1 MPVMNKMRDSMPV
14 VFAVL
19 AGIFLLMIIFEWG
32 GQGAIFSGR
41 GDAETMGLVNGYK
54 ISQKDYNKILESV
67 TAQMKEQGK
76 KQVLSDAEEDQA
88 ADKAWDEAVTQAV
101 INQSIEKMG
110 ITVTDQ
116 DVRDQIFENPPPQ
129 VRQQFTDSMGMYHED
144 AYIHALRDPR
154 NDSLV
159 RQMEAGTRDQLTRYK
174 WQAAMLSTIR
184 VTDEEAHVRYYQDS
198 AKAMV
203 EVVKLLPQPVTPAM
217 EKQVTD
223 KEIQDYYDAHSWKYK
238 QDEQRKYKIVMFPR
252 NPTARDTAIALESAN
267 SIKARLTE
275 ASGAEADSVAR
286 DMAPDYSDMPYQPKH
301 LITMRDIG
309 GDTSLMNAKPGDV
322 AIVTASN
329 KLTVVRIVNV
339 VDTGREEYHVRHI
352 VIGGM
357 SNSMPRGPQVMNQD
371 SVRAAAEQVVSQ
383 AKAGANFAQLVRAH
397 STDTR
402 TAGNGGDI
410 GWVDAGMF
418 PPNIFSGIKDLPA
431 GGIAGPFDMPGGS
444 EIIQVVQR
452 SRRAWEVVAVPI
464 DIKAGHQTVLMQQQM
479 ANVFHDQAVKT
490 GFDVAAKAADYK
502 VMADAP
508 PATQKGRPVF
518 GSRELVDWLFQ
529 ASKGDISQPFKL
541 SAQQYLLVAQ
551 LTDIAPA
558 GPKPL
563 DEVKPQIVQELAKR
577 KAVASLAPRAQ
588 QLRAMLQPGA
598 DLSQVVTATGDST
611 LKPITVKIGP
621 AESVSGIPTAEY
633 VVNNWAYD
641 QAKPGDISQ
650 PLKGQNGYYIVKLL
664 SRDVPSDKAF
674 ETAKPM
680 FQKALFE
687 EKEQRFLNQWIENQ
701 KDKATIVD
709 YRVKH

>member
-1 MPVMNKMRDSMPV
+1 MPV
-14 VFAVL
+14 VFAGL

-54 ISQKDYNKILESV
+54 ISQKDYNKILESE

-76 KQVLSDAEEDQA
+76 KQVLSDVEEDQA
-88 ADKAWDEAVTQAV
+88 ADKAWDEAVTQAI

-129 VRQQFTDSMGMYHED
+129 VRQQFTDSIGGYHED
-144 AYIHALRDPR
+144 AYIKALRDPR

-174 WQAAMLSTIR
+174 WQAAMLSTVR

-198 AKAMV
+198 AKTMV
-203 EVVKLLPQPVTPAM
+203 EVVKLLPSPSTPAM
-217 EKQVTD
+217 EKQVSD
-223 KEIQDYYDAHSWKYK
+223 KEIQDYYDAHSWMYK
-238 QDEQRKYKIVMFPR
+238 QEEQRKYKIVMFPR
-252 NPTARDTAIALESAN
+252 TPTARDTAMALESAT

-275 ASGAEADSVAR
+275 ASTAEADSVAR
-286 DMAPDYSDMPYQPKH
+286 DMAPDYSDMSYQPKH
-301 LITMRDIG
+301 LITMRDLG

-329 KLTVVRIVNV
+329 KLTVVRVVNV

-357 SNSMPRGPQVMNQD
+357 SNAMPGGPPRVLNQD
-371 SVRAAAEQVVSQ
+371 SVRVAAKQIFDQ
-383 AKAGANFAQLVRAH
+383 AKAGANFAQFAQSH

-402 TAGNGGDI
+402 TADKGGDI
-410 GWVDAGMF
+410 GWVEAGMF

-431 GGIAGPFDMPGGS
+431 GGVAGPFDMPGGS

-452 SRRAWEVVAVPI
+452 TRRAWEVVAVPI
-464 DIKAGHQTVLMQQQM
+464 DIKAGHQTILMQQQM
-479 ANVFHDQAVKT
+479 ANVFHDQATKT
-490 GFDVAAKAADYK
+490 GFDAAAKAADYK

-551 LTDIAPA
+551 LTDIVPA

-577 KAVASLAPRAQ
+577 KSVAALAPRAQ

-598 DLSQVVTATGDST
+598 DLSQIAATTGDSM
-611 LKPITVKIGP
+611 LKPLTVKMGP
-621 AESVSGIPTAEY
+621 AESVSGLPTAEY
-633 VVNNWAYD
+633 IVNNWAYG
-641 QAKPGDISQ
+641 QTKPGDISQ

-674 ETAKPM
+674 EAQKPTLQKVL
-680 FQKALFE
+680 FQ

-709 YRVKH
+709 YRVRH